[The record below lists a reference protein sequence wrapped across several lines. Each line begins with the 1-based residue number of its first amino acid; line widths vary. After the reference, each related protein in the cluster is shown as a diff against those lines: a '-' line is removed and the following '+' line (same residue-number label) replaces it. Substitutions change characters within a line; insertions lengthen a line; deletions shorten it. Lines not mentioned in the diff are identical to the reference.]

1 MTHAS
6 SSPRHRHTKA
16 AAPHHLQQRGAT
28 LIVGIIVL
36 MLITMIVISAFKI
49 SQNHTQAVSNT
60 QFKDEALAAANLVL
74 EDVIS
79 LPNVQTMTG
88 ADGTVP
94 LRYVDINR
102 DGVNDLQIALQP
114 PRCIRAES
122 GGASAEDKLSGVE
135 SGVENTSMTYVLW
148 EIQADVTDTATGA
161 SVSVLQGFRQQVG
174 TVPASCN

>member
-1 MTHAS
+1 MTYTR
-6 SSPRHRHTKA
+6 PRHRHTKA
-16 AAPHHLQQRGAT
+16 APQHLQQRGAT

-79 LPNVQTMTG
+79 LPDVQTMTG
-88 ADGTVP
+88 ADGTVS

-114 PRCIRAES
+114 PRCIRAEP
-122 GGASAEDKLSGVE
+122 GGSREDELSGVDIP
-135 SGVENTSMTYVLW
+135 VNTSMTYVLW

-161 SVSVLQGFRQQVG
+161 NVSVLQGFRQQVG
-174 TVPASCN
+174 TVPASCI

>member
-1 MTHAS
+1 MTHA

-16 AAPHHLQQRGAT
+16 APQHLQQRGAT

-49 SQNHTQAVSNT
+49 SQSHTQAVSNT
-60 QFKDEALAAANLVL
+60 QFKDEAFAAANLVL

-79 LPNVQTMTG
+79 LPDVQTMTG

-114 PRCIRAES
+114 PRCIRAETGSAS
-122 GGASAEDKLSGVE
+122 GEGGLSGVE
-135 SGVENTSMTYVLW
+135 SNVENSSLTYVLW

-161 SVSVLQGFRQQVG
+161 NVSVLQGFRQQVG
-174 TVPASCN
+174 TVPASCI

>member
-1 MTHAS
+1 MTHA
-6 SSPRHRHTKA
+6 SSPRHRHTKT
-16 AAPHHLQQRGAT
+16 APLHLQQRGAT

-114 PRCIRAES
+114 PRCIRAEP
-122 GGASAEDKLSGVE
+122 GGASGDDKLSGVE
-135 SGVENTSMTYVLW
+135 SNVENTSLTYVLW

-161 SVSVLQGFRQQVG
+161 SVSVFQGFRQQVG
-174 TVPASCN
+174 TVPASCI

>member
-1 MTHAS
+1 MTHT
-6 SSPRHRHTKA
+6 SPRHRHTKA
-16 AAPHHLQQRGAT
+16 APQHLQQRGAT

-49 SQNHTQAVSNT
+49 SQSHTQAVSNT

-79 LPNVQTMTG
+79 LPDVQTMVGT
-88 ADGTVP
+88 DGTVP
-94 LRYVDINR
+94 VRNVDINR

-114 PRCIRAES
+114 PRCIRAEP

-174 TVPASCN
+174 TAPTSCI

>member
-1 MTHAS
+1 MTHT
-6 SSPRHRHTKA
+6 SPRHRHIKA
-16 AAPHHLQQRGAT
+16 TAPHHLQQRGAT

-79 LPNVQTMTG
+79 LPDVQTMTG
-88 ADGTVP
+88 ADGTVS

-114 PRCIRAES
+114 PRCIRTDTGSAS
-122 GGASAEDKLSGVE
+122 GEENLSGELSGVA
-135 SGVENTSMTYVLW
+135 NTSMTYVLW

-161 SVSVLQGFRQQVG
+161 NVSVLQGFRQQVG